1 MPPYNHPE
9 QVSCLLPNQETDHTK
24 LYLLQA
30 PQPLS
35 TNRSTARII
44 PTSFPGTKD
53 VRDSLLF
60 KAIATGPL
68 LQHSLLPQGHR
79 PTAPQHEGGFSSS
92 LTPTSS
98 ILWVQRHAPIFS
110 SLKNSLTW
118 LPYQPSSNSMFL
130 SSKLFRRFYPKSM
143 FSPSAH
149 ISIHSSLILS
159 AEKAFSKTKLQKL
172 SWWQSDYYLSQ
183 ILYGLEYQPSCFWI
197 PPNHCFC
204 LTCQPLPPH
213 QPPDKLGAPS
223 PFHATHFL
231 WENVNDYRLMN
242 LNTHLQLILI
252 RLLSWDADPSAQRPM
267 SISNWRPAATS
278 NQHGHQILCLPSNI
292 FQLV

>member
-79 PTAPQHEGGFSSS
+79 PTAPQQEGGFSSS

-98 ILWVQRHAPIFS
+98 ILWVQRHAPIFQALKTALLDSLINPVAIPCSSPLSFSGGFTQSPCSHLLLTFQFTAVWFSLLKRLFLRPSYKS
-110 SLKNSLTW
+110 SLDGKVITIFLKFSTVWNTSPPVSESPLTTASASLVSHS
-118 LPYQPSSNSMFL
+118 LPTSPLTSWVPQVLFMLPTFSGKMSM
-130 SSKLFRRFYPKSM
+130 
-143 FSPSAH
+143 
-149 ISIHSSLILS
+149 
-159 AEKAFSKTKLQKL
+159 TT
-172 SWWQSDYYLSQ
+172 
-183 ILYGLEYQPSCFWI
+183 G
-197 PPNHCFC
+197 
-204 LTCQPLPPH
+204 
-213 QPPDKLGAPS
+213 
-223 PFHATHFL
+223 
-231 WENVNDYRLMN
+231 
-242 LNTHLQLILI
+242 
-252 RLLSWDADPSAQRPM
+252 
-267 SISNWRPAATS
+267 
-278 NQHGHQILCLPSNI
+278 
-292 FQLV
+292 